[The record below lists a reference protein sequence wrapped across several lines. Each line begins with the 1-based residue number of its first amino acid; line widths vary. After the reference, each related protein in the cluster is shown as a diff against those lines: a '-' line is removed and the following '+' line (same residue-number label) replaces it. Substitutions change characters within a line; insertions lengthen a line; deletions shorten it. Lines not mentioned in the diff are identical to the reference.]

1 MFPEVTTS
9 LPYKTPRRPNPARW
23 NPEHQAGE
31 RVTPP
36 PGSGLRTGHPGA
48 GQTGPQRARG
58 SSEGDPRLKWE
69 NKRKLKGKKKQQKG
83 CDTLCERL
91 QVSGIFAESR
101 DEGWEA
107 RWAAAARGAAAQR
120 AAAGGDHRKMQEICT
135 GSSRCYERTVTQFPI
150 SERGVRTENLTRFPL
165 KEENGEISELRGK
178 WSALSRHPRWQ
189 GGGCQED
196 RKPTEVQGHTPYN
209 AQDTKVPGKGCEILM
224 LFIAAKVTNPGR
236 KNSHEPSICIL

>member
-1 MFPEVTTS
+1 MTTS

-36 PGSGLRTGHPGA
+36 PGSGSRTGRPGA

-58 SSEGDPRLKWE
+58 SSEGYPRLKWE

-91 QVSGIFAESR
+91 QVSGVAESR

-107 RWAAAARGAAAQR
+107 RWAAAGRGTRGHGAAARGAGAQR
-120 AAAGGDHRKMQEICT
+120 AAAGGDHRKTQEICT
-135 GSSRCYERTVTQFPI
+135 GSSQCYETAVTQFPI
-150 SERGVRTENLTRFPL
+150 SERE
-165 KEENGEISELRGK
+165 
-178 WSALSRHPRWQ
+178 
-189 GGGCQED
+189 
-196 RKPTEVQGHTPYN
+196 
-209 AQDTKVPGKGCEILM
+209 
-224 LFIAAKVTNPGR
+224 
-236 KNSHEPSICIL
+236 